1 MMKRNW
7 TDDELIEYF
16 ILVPMERQLI
26 GNKTGASRLGFAV
39 LLKYFQHEARF
50 PIKKQDIPK
59 VVIAYIAKQLD
70 LSPDLFDSYRWGA
83 EERNFTYHR
92 KQIRESFGF
101 HEFTAN
107 DMPVFQ
113 KWLVDQVNFT
123 HDTDY
128 LRAKAYEQFRKW
140 KIEPPTLGRLNR
152 MIDSAINTYEINFFE
167 STCHD
172 LSESTRSRIDSFL
185 ESSIDINNDEQ
196 LEENELL
203 TFRDLLADP
212 GRASLKTLHQEIQK
226 LLAIRHLQIP
236 LDSFQH
242 IPSKLLKKYR
252 LRAVTETLTDLR
264 AHPEPIRYTL
274 ISILFWYRQSEVT
287 DHLADLLID
296 ITHKIG
302 KRAIKQT
309 DKEIIEEMKKVQGKN
324 KYIINLLEAM
334 IDHPDGIISEILY
347 SVADPQTLQDIL
359 QELKRN
365 KRIYREKVYI
375 KMHASY
381 GNHYRRAIPQLLD
394 ILEFRSNNQMH
405 QPVIHAIQVIR
416 EYANSGQRYFAS
428 KDDVPIDSVIQPKW
442 KDTII
447 ETDTNGTRRMNRI
460 NYEIAVLQSLR
471 GKLRCKEIWI
481 QGANRYRNPEEDLP
495 QDFEEY
501 KDEHFQALKLPLDVE
516 PFISVLI
523 EQMKQKLSLL
533 DEGLLSKDNQKVSI
547 LSKNSGWI
555 RLSPLEKQD
564 EPIHLSQIKNEIRNK
579 WPNTNLLDVLKEADF
594 FTNFTKHFKTTAD
607 REILD
612 RETVQRRLILCL
624 FGLGTNTGL
633 KRISSGNT
641 TDSYRELL
649 YIRKKFIHK
658 DNLRKAIA
666 EVVNQIMY
674 QRLKDIWGEGTTAC
688 ASDSKKFG
696 AWDQNLLTEW
706 HIRYRGR
713 GVMIYWHVDKKSTC
727 IYSQLKS
734 CSSSEVAAMIEGVL
748 RHCTEM
754 SVDKNYVDTHGQSEV
769 AFAFCHLLGFKL
781 MPRFKN
787 IYSQKL
793 YRPETGMQDAY
804 SSLQPILTRSIKW
817 DLIRQQYEQ
826 IVKYATALR
835 LGTASAESI
844 LKRFTKDVQHP
855 TYQAL
860 SELGKAIKTIFL
872 CEYLHSEE
880 IRREIHEGLNTVE
893 NWNSANSF
901 IFHGKNSEIQTNS
914 LEGQE
919 VSVLALHL
927 LQNCLVYINTLML
940 QEVLYDRDKFWLK
953 KMTQED
959 FRALTPLFYTHV
971 NPYGTFKLNMN
982 KRIPIKFVI
991 S

>member
-1 MMKRNW
+1 MKRNW

-167 STCHD
+167 STCHN

-236 LDSFQH
+236 LNLFQH

-252 LRAVTETLTDLR
+252 LRAATETLTDLR
-264 AHPEPIRYTL
+264 AHPKPIRYTL
-274 ISILFWYRQSEVT
+274 LSILFWCRQSEVT

-302 KRAIKQT
+302 KRATKQT

-334 IDHPDGIISEILY
+334 IEHPDGIINEILY

-405 QPVIHAIQVIR
+405 QPVIHAIQVI
-416 EYANSGQRYFAS
+416 
-428 KDDVPIDSVIQPKW
+428 
-442 KDTII
+442 
-447 ETDTNGTRRMNRI
+447 
-460 NYEIAVLQSLR
+460 
-471 GKLRCKEIWI
+471 
-481 QGANRYRNPEEDLP
+481 
-495 QDFEEY
+495 
-501 KDEHFQALKLPLDVE
+501 
-516 PFISVLI
+516 
-523 EQMKQKLSLL
+523 
-533 DEGLLSKDNQKVSI
+533 
-547 LSKNSGWI
+547 
-555 RLSPLEKQD
+555 
-564 EPIHLSQIKNEIRNK
+564 
-579 WPNTNLLDVLKEADF
+579 
-594 FTNFTKHFKTTAD
+594 
-607 REILD
+607 
-612 RETVQRRLILCL
+612 
-624 FGLGTNTGL
+624 
-633 KRISSGNT
+633 
-641 TDSYRELL
+641 
-649 YIRKKFIHK
+649 
-658 DNLRKAIA
+658 
-666 EVVNQIMY
+666 
-674 QRLKDIWGEGTTAC
+674 
-688 ASDSKKFG
+688 
-696 AWDQNLLTEW
+696 
-706 HIRYRGR
+706 
-713 GVMIYWHVDKKSTC
+713 
-727 IYSQLKS
+727 
-734 CSSSEVAAMIEGVL
+734 
-748 RHCTEM
+748 
-754 SVDKNYVDTHGQSEV
+754 
-769 AFAFCHLLGFKL
+769 
-781 MPRFKN
+781 
-787 IYSQKL
+787 
-793 YRPETGMQDAY
+793 
-804 SSLQPILTRSIKW
+804 
-817 DLIRQQYEQ
+817 
-826 IVKYATALR
+826 
-835 LGTASAESI
+835 
-844 LKRFTKDVQHP
+844 
-855 TYQAL
+855 
-860 SELGKAIKTIFL
+860 
-872 CEYLHSEE
+872 
-880 IRREIHEGLNTVE
+880 
-893 NWNSANSF
+893 
-901 IFHGKNSEIQTNS
+901 
-914 LEGQE
+914 
-919 VSVLALHL
+919 
-927 LQNCLVYINTLML
+927 
-940 QEVLYDRDKFWLK
+940 
-953 KMTQED
+953 
-959 FRALTPLFYTHV
+959 
-971 NPYGTFKLNMN
+971 
-982 KRIPIKFVI
+982 
-991 S
+991 